1 MKKGEKI
8 FFRNN
13 FKYVETMISGMEEII
28 MMYDYNYLNEKAKP
42 YGGINK
48 IFNELSDYAEEF
60 IIGYLEAKCGCK
72 VSKEDV
78 IKEATF
84 TSVWNGGYEIT
95 TSCKVNTVRQRFLC
109 LLRYLFASGY
119 GRALWSWKVE
129 TDPCTYRRR
138 GKNERRK

>member
-1 MKKGEKI
+1 
-8 FFRNN
+8 
-13 FKYVETMISGMEEII
+13 
-28 MMYDYNYLNEKAKP
+28 MMYDYNYLNAKAKP

-60 IIGYLEAKCGCK
+60 IIGYLEAKCEYK

-95 TSCKVNTVRQRFLC
+95 TSCKVNTVTKEIFDIQVVDTLTDDDGDELEILDREYVTVDGTEYC
-109 LLRYLFASGY
+109 AGNAYS
-119 GRALWSWKVE
+119 E
-129 TDPCTYRRR
+129 TEGWNQDKDYWY
-138 GKNERRK
+138 K